1 MKITTIQYAQK
12 QSILGYKNG
21 LKLTKIV
28 HIAQMSGHRIRILF
42 GRRQSLDKDR
52 IISILTDVNARL
64 IESTRYNMDF
74 AEHEIKDCVSLI
86 DVVIKEMNENS
97 TNTI

>member
-1 MKITTIQYAQK
+1 MLYVRERNKIDSAFY
-12 QSILGYKNG
+12 LE
-21 LKLTKIV
+21 
-28 HIAQMSGHRIRILF
+28 
-42 GRRQSLDKDR
+42 RRQSLDKDR

-74 AEHEIKDCVSLI
+74 AEREIKDCVSLI

-97 TNTI
+97 TDTV

>member
-1 MKITTIQYAQK
+1 M
-12 QSILGYKNG
+12 GVCG
-21 LKLTKIV
+21 LEK
-28 HIAQMSGHRIRILF
+28 ADRIRILF
-42 GRRQSLDKDR
+42 RRRQSLDKDR

-97 TNTI
+97 TDTV

>member
-1 MKITTIQYAQK
+1 MVENLLKKFIVACKVGMKQINK
-12 QSILGYKNG
+12 F
-21 LKLTKIV
+21 
-28 HIAQMSGHRIRILF
+28 RILF
-42 GRRQSLDKDR
+42 RRRQSLDKDR

-74 AEHEIKDCVSLI
+74 AEYEIKDCVSLI

>member
-1 MKITTIQYAQK
+1 MTIQYAQK
-12 QSILGYKNG
+12 QSILGSKNG

-28 HIAQMSGHRIRILF
+28 HIAQMSTDKIRILF
-42 GRRQSLDKDR
+42 RRRQSLDKDR

>member
-1 MKITTIQYAQK
+1 M
-12 QSILGYKNG
+12 
-21 LKLTKIV
+21 
-28 HIAQMSGHRIRILF
+28 
-42 GRRQSLDKDR
+42 DKDR

-64 IESTRYNMDF
+64 IESTGYNMDF

-97 TNTI
+97 TDTVQI

>member
-1 MKITTIQYAQK
+1 MTIQYAQK

-21 LKLTKIV
+21 LKRTQIV
-28 HIAQMSGHRIRILF
+28 HIVQMSTYEIRILF
-42 GRRQSLDKDR
+42 RRRQSLDKDR

-74 AEHEIKDCVSLI
+74 AEREIKDCISLI

>member
-1 MKITTIQYAQK
+1 MRIALCMRKK
-12 QSILGYKNG
+12 QNRF
-21 LKLTKIV
+21 
-28 HIAQMSGHRIRILF
+28 RISFR
-42 GRRQSLDKDR
+42 RRQSLDKDR

>member
-1 MKITTIQYAQK
+1 M
-12 QSILGYKNG
+12 GVCG
-21 LKLTKIV
+21 LEK
-28 HIAQMSGHRIRILF
+28 ADEIRILF
-42 GRRQSLDKDR
+42 RRRQSLDKDR

-74 AEHEIKDCVSLI
+74 TEHEIKDCVSLI

>member
-1 MKITTIQYAQK
+1 MQYAQK
-12 QSILGYKNG
+12 Q
-21 LKLTKIV
+21 LKIRPENAINLTKIV
-28 HIAQMSGHRIRILF
+28 HIAQMSTDEIRILF
-42 GRRQSLDKDR
+42 RRRQSLDKDR
-52 IISILTDVNARL
+52 IISILTDVSARL
-64 IESTRYNMDF
+64 IESTRYNMDL

>member
-1 MKITTIQYAQK
+1 
-12 QSILGYKNG
+12 
-21 LKLTKIV
+21 
-28 HIAQMSGHRIRILF
+28 MSTDEIRILS
-42 GRRQSLDKDR
+42 RRDRVLDKDR

-64 IESTRYNMDF
+64 IESTSYNMDF

-97 TNTI
+97 TDTVQI

>member
-1 MKITTIQYAQK
+1 MQLNLDTK
-12 QSILGYKNG
+12 KNFSE
-21 LKLTKIV
+21 
-28 HIAQMSGHRIRILF
+28 ANMR
-42 GRRQSLDKDR
+42 R
-52 IISILTDVNARL
+52 IISILTDVKARL